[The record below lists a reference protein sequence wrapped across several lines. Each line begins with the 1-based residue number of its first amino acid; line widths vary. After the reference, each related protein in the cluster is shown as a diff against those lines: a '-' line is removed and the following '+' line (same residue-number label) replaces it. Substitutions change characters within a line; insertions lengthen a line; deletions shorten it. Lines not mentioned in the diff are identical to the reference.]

1 MSCNFMHK
9 TRTYSDLNYEDFD
22 YKKFELLRKINQL
35 QTLNKNIILPEN
47 LKDKSIEELKNI
59 YIKGFLIYE
68 STTNNEESNTIQT

>member
-1 MSCNFMHK
+1 MHK